1 MTSEHATSPRLEM
14 LKGKTLSQAFELDR
28 NFTTLGRDPNCDIVL
43 RRKTVSR
50 KHAQI
55 VRRSDGYF
63 FEALGCAGGTQVN
76 GQAPSGPV
84 LLRDGDLIQIG
95 DCLFR
100 FSGSAFE
107 IREEPESRSEI
118 LGILDAAEASG
129 QHLSRSRP
137 ERKLLALLEIGKTLA
152 TIHDLKDIL
161 EAVLDAIF
169 RIFPQCER
177 GFVLLKEERSAEPIL
192 RAFRTHD
199 NDSGELV
206 ISRTIFD
213 HVMGEGKAILCLD
226 VLSDRRFHASRSA
239 QAAQI
244 RTMMVVPLWDH
255 ERRSTGILQ
264 IDARDVQAPFS
275 PEDLDLLV
283 AVAGPVSVAVDNAR
297 LLAEARREK
306 RRLELL
312 AEAGP
317 LLASSFDYE
326 AALTRLAGLVVPRL
340 ADLCLIDL
348 RAEDGAIKRLA
359 ATPADPAAQPII
371 DELCRRFP
379 PEADGPQPE
388 MRVLRTGIPEVDNE
402 VTDSMLETLTRDAE
416 HLAIVRRLDLKSYM
430 IVPLVARGRPLG
442 VLSFVGTRPDR
453 WYGPTDLALAEE
465 LARCAALAVD
475 NARLY
480 HESLDA
486 NRAKDRFLAM
496 LSHELR
502 TPLTPVLVAVSA
514 LLEEWGE
521 ESLRLHPTLK
531 MIRRNVEL
539 EARLIDDLLDIS
551 RIERERLRLVL
562 EVIDVHEAILQAVDI
577 CHPQTL
583 VSGLEIE
590 LELTASAH
598 HVRADF
604 ARIMQI
610 TWNLIHNAAKFTPSG
625 GALTIRTRNTP
636 GDASATMLV
645 VEFQD
650 TGLGIEP
657 EVLPRI
663 FEAFEQG
670 DKDLP
675 GRSGGLGLGLA
686 ISRSL
691 AKAHGGSLTASSP
704 GRGQGSTFRLEL
716 ATVPP
721 PAPAAALVESSRIPL
736 PPPRPL
742 KILLV
747 EDNRDTLRFLSLIL
761 CRHGHEVLTASSL
774 TEARE
779 QSATADL
786 GLLISDIELPDG
798 TGLEL
803 MGELRDRGV
812 PGISMSGFGSEED
825 IRQSLEAGFSA
836 HLTKPLNVTRLEEVM
851 QQIVSTQVVETASDS
866 SHV

>member
-14 LKGKTLSQAFELDR
+14 LRGKTLCRSFELDR

-50 KHAQI
+50 RHAQI
-55 VRRSDGYF
+55 VRRTDGYF
-63 FEALGCAGGTQVN
+63 FEVLGCTGGTQIN
-76 GQAPSGPV
+76 GQTPNSSV
-84 LLRDGDLIQIG
+84 LLQDGDLIQVG

-107 IREEPESRSEI
+107 IREEQESRSEI
-118 LGILDAAEASG
+118 LGILDAAEASS
-129 QHLSRSRP
+129 QHATCSSP

-152 TIHDLKDIL
+152 TIHDLKDVL

-177 GFVLLKEERSAEPIL
+177 GFVLLKEERAVDPIL
-192 RAFRTHD
+192 RAFRTHN
-199 NDSGELV
+199 NDSGDLV
-206 ISRTIFD
+206 ISRTIFN

-244 RTMMVVPLWDH
+244 RTLMVVPLWDH

-306 RRLELL
+306 RRLEIL

-317 LLASSFDYE
+317 LLAASFDYE
-326 AALTRLAGLVVPRL
+326 MALGRLAGLIVPRL
-340 ADLCLIDL
+340 AELCLIDL
-348 RAEDGAIKRLA
+348 KAEDGAIKRLA
-359 ATPADPAAQPII
+359 AVHADPVEQLLV
-371 DELCRRFP
+371 DDLCRRFP
-379 PEADGPQPE
+379 PEVDGPEPE
-388 MRVLRTGIPEVDNE
+388 MRVLRTGKPEVDNE
-402 VTDSMLETLTRDAE
+402 AADSMLESAALELE
-416 HLAIVRRLDLKSYM
+416 HLAIVRKLDFRSYM
-430 IVPLVARGRPLG
+430 IVPLVARGQPLG
-442 VLSFVGTRPDR
+442 VLSLIGTKPDR
-453 WYGPTDLALAEE
+453 WYGPADLALAEE

-480 HESLDA
+480 HESQNA

-502 TPLTPVLVAVSA
+502 TPLTPVLVAVSD
-514 LLEEWGE
+514 LLDEW
-521 ESLRLHPTLK
+521 SDDTLRLHPTLK

-562 EVIDVHEAILQAVDI
+562 EVIDVHEAVLQAVDV
-577 CHPQTL
+577 CRAQTL
-583 VSGLEIE
+583 VSDLEIK

-610 TWNLIHNAAKFTPSG
+610 TWNLIHNAAKFTPTG
-625 GALTIRTRNTP
+625 GILTIRTRNVQ
-636 GDASATMLV
+636 GDKFETMLV
-645 VEFQD
+645 LEFQD

-670 DKDLP
+670 QRDLP
-675 GRSGGLGLGLA
+675 GRTGGLGLGLA

-691 AKAHGGSLTASSP
+691 AEAHGGSLTATSS
-704 GRGQGSTFRLEL
+704 GRGQGSTFQLTL
-716 ATVPP
+716 ASVPAP
-721 PAPAAALVESSRIPL
+721 GPAAASIESLLIPA
-736 PPPRPL
+736 PPSEPL

-747 EDNRDTLRFLSLIL
+747 EDNRDTLRFLNLVLS
-761 CRHGHEVLTASSL
+761 RHGHEVLTAESL
-774 TEARE
+774 AEARARA
-779 QSATADL
+779 ATGDFS
-786 GLLISDIELPDG
+786 LLLSDIELPDG

-812 PGISMSGFGSEED
+812 LGISMSGFGSEED
-825 IRQSLEAGFSA
+825 IRLSLEAGFAA

-851 QQIVSTQVVETASDS
+851 RRIVAGQVETVSEAS
-866 SHV
+866 HG

>member
-1 MTSEHATSPRLEM
+1 MTSEHAIAPRLEM
-14 LKGKTLSQAFELDR
+14 LRGKTLSQSFELDR

-50 KHAQI
+50 RHAQI
-55 VRRSDGYF
+55 VRREDGYF
-63 FEALGCAGGTQVN
+63 FEVLGSTSGTQIN
-76 GQAPSGPV
+76 GQIPSSPV
-84 LLRDGDLIQIG
+84 LLQDGDLIQVG

-107 IREEPESRSEI
+107 IREEQESRSEI
-118 LGILDAAEASG
+118 LGILDAAEASS
-129 QHLSRSRP
+129 QHLKFSST
-137 ERKLLALLEIGKTLA
+137 ERKLLALLEIGKALA
-152 TIHDLKDIL
+152 TIHDLKEIL
-161 EAVLDAIF
+161 DAVLDAIF

-177 GFVLLKEERSAEPIL
+177 GFVLLKEERAAEPIL
-192 RAFRTHD
+192 RAFRTHH

-206 ISRTIFD
+206 ISRTIFN

-244 RTMMVVPLWDH
+244 RTLMVVPLWDH

-275 PEDLDLLV
+275 PDDLDLLV
-283 AVAGPVSVAVDNAR
+283 AIAGPVSVAVENAR
-297 LLAEARREK
+297 LLAEARREQ
-306 RRLELL
+306 RRLEIL

-317 LLASSFDYE
+317 VLAASFDYE
-326 AALTRLAGLVVPRL
+326 AALGRLARLIVPRL

-359 ATPADPAAQPII
+359 AVHSDPDAQLLV

-379 PEADGPQPE
+379 REIDGPEPE
-388 MRVLRTGIPEVDNE
+388 MRVLRTGKPEVDNE
-402 VTDSMLETLTRDAE
+402 AADSLLESVILDPE
-416 HLAIVRRLDLKSYM
+416 YLAILRKLDFKSYM

-442 VLSFVGTRPDR
+442 VLSFVGTKPDR
-453 WYGPTDLALAEE
+453 WYGQADLALAEE

-480 HESLDA
+480 HESQNA

-514 LLEEWGE
+514 LLDEWSDD
-521 ESLRLHPTLK
+521 SLRLHPTLK

-562 EVIDVHEAILQAVDI
+562 EVIDVHEAVLQAVEV
-577 CHPQTL
+577 CRAQTL
-583 VSGLEIE
+583 VGDLVIR
-590 LELTASAH
+590 LELTAPAH

-610 TWNLIHNAAKFTPSG
+610 TWNLIHNAAKFTPPG
-625 GALTIRTRNTP
+625 GILSIRSRNVL
-636 GDASATMLV
+636 GDHFESLLI

-650 TGLGIEP
+650 TGMGIEP

-663 FEAFEQG
+663 FDAFEQG
-670 DKDLP
+670 QRDLP
-675 GRSGGLGLGLA
+675 GRTGGLGLGLA

-691 AKAHGGSLTASSP
+691 AEAHGGSLTAASA
-704 GRGQGSTFRLEL
+704 GRGQGSTFELRL
-716 ATVPP
+716 ATVPSP
-721 PAPAAALVESSRIPL
+721 GPAAATVESLITSAPPL
-736 PPPRPL
+736 KPL

-747 EDNRDTLRFLSLIL
+747 EDNRDTLRFLNLVLS
-761 CRHGHEVLTASSL
+761 RHGHEVLTAASL
-774 TEARE
+774 AEARA
-779 QSATADL
+779 QAATTDIS
-786 GLLISDIELPDG
+786 LLISDIELPDG

-812 PGISMSGFGSEED
+812 LGISMSGFGSEED
-825 IRQSLEAGFSA
+825 IRLSLEAGFAA
-836 HLTKPLNVTRLEEVM
+836 HLTKPLNVTRLEEIMGRTVAGH
-851 QQIVSTQVVETASDS
+851 VETASQLS
-866 SHV
+866 RS